1 MHNKLKIKRIYEN
14 YSEEDGYRIL
24 VDRIY
29 PRGVKR
35 ETAHIDL
42 WLKEIAPST
51 ELRKWFNHEAEKWEE
66 FKARYFAELEENPAV
81 EIIQEKIASGTVT
94 LLYSAR
100 DTEHNQ
106 AVALHEYLVKKLA
119 E

>member
-1 MHNKLKIKRIYEN
+1 MHNKLKIKRIYES
-14 YSEEDGYRIL
+14 YSEEDGFRIL

-42 WLKEIAPST
+42 WLKEIAPSN
-51 ELRKWFNHEAEKWEE
+51 ELRKWFNHEPEKWDE
-66 FKARYFAELEENPAV
+66 FKERYFAELDDNPAV
-81 EIIQEKIASGTVT
+81 AIIQEKMMSEKVT

-100 DTEHNQ
+100 DTDHNQ
-106 AVALHEYLVKKLA
+106 ALALYEYLSP